1 MDIIDC
7 FRDLFKSIP
16 DFRKIVILMFS
27 IKNDNDLSTEYGFL
41 KRDIN
46 RLCLQFKTI
55 LIEQIEKHLD

>member
-1 MDIIDC
+1 
-7 FRDLFKSIP
+7 
-16 DFRKIVILMFS
+16 MFS